1 MTIARDKEIVGEILG
16 RDEELE
22 AVDSFLAGA
31 RPAALVLEGDPGI
44 GKTTLWR
51 YAVEAARA
59 GPALVLTHSAA
70 SAEAQ
75 LSFTGLADLLGD
87 VIEDV
92 LPSLPPPQQRALRVA
107 LLLEEAEESPPDPRA
122 VFAALTGLL
131 RMLAA
136 ERPVVVAVDEVQWLD
151 GPSSAALE
159 YAVRRLADQ
168 PVAFLLARRG
178 SASEPLP
185 LGLGAALPEQ
195 RVRRLELGPLTLGA
209 LRRLLHTR
217 LEVAVGGQVLRKIH
231 QTSGGN
237 VLFALEIGRA
247 LQRREIA
254 AAPGEPLPVPA
265 TLQELVRE
273 RIAALPARARYALA
287 VAAAASEPT
296 LALVGEIVE
305 ADALPTLTPALEA
318 DVVSLQEDHIRFAH
332 PLLASAAY
340 ESALADR
347 RRDLHRRLADVARD
361 PEERARHLAIAT
373 DVPDESVASV
383 LEEASAKAAAR
394 GAPDSAAD
402 LAAAA
407 RTLTPPERRIDV
419 RRRTLAEAD
428 HRFHAG
434 DIARARALLEE
445 FARTTANADSA
456 VLLRIARLEM
466 FGVDPARAAEL
477 AASALRLPDLDAA
490 HRAELEEGIAWS
502 LHLMR
507 CNDAA
512 AEHAGAAVAAADE
525 AGDASV
531 LVRALSAQIMCG
543 LLVGRRLPDA
553 AMERFA
559 ALAPAAQRHELIRD
573 PSFTLACLPVW
584 SGCPE
589 RARPL
594 LLDLHRRAEEL
605 GEASSIPYVLSFL
618 TRAETLLGEWQSAI
632 RHARE
637 GFESAVQNDQKP
649 LAAGSLAN
657 MALAEACCGAV
668 ESARANAA
676 AAIDFDIPRAF
687 VVPRRTATWALGLL
701 ELSLGNAR
709 AACDL
714 LEPLAAQV
722 EAEGLHEPGEL
733 PFFADYVEALVEAG
747 RLEDAWDVLAGVER
761 RAAAV
766 DRASELAAAAR
777 CKGFLASASG
787 DLETACAA
795 LEHALDRYEQLSRPF
810 ERARTLLVLGQAQ
823 RRGKQKR
830 AARESLEAAL
840 AVFEELGARLWAERA
855 RAELARIGGRAPAGG
870 LTATEQRIAEL
881 VAEGR
886 SNKEVAAALFVTVKT
901 VERNLT
907 RIYEKLG
914 IRSRAQLAG
923 RLLPR

>member
-1 MTIARDKEIVGEILG
+1 MIARDKEIVGEILG

-22 AVDSFLAGA
+22 ILDSFLAGA
-31 RPAALVLEGDPGI
+31 RPAALVLEGEPGI

-75 LSFTGLADLLGD
+75 LSFTALGDLLGD
-87 VIEDV
+87 VIDDV

-122 VFAALTGLL
+122 VFAALSGIFRT
-131 RMLAA
+131 LAA
-136 ERPVVVAVDEVQWLD
+136 KRPVVVAVDEAQWLD

-168 PVAFLLARRG
+168 PVALLVARRG

-195 RVRRLELGPLTLGA
+195 RIRRLQLGPLTLGA

-217 LEVAVGGQVLRKIH
+217 LGVGVGGQALRQIH

-254 AAPGEPLPVPA
+254 AVPGEPLPVPA

-273 RIAALPARARYALA
+273 RIAALPSRTRDALA
-287 VAAAASEPT
+287 VAAAASQPT

-305 ADALPTLTPALEA
+305 ADALPILAPALEA
-318 DVVSLQEDHIRFAH
+318 DVAALEGDHIRFAH
-332 PLLASAAY
+332 PLLASSAY
-340 ESALADR
+340 ESARGDR
-347 RRDLHRRLADVARD
+347 RRDLHRRLAHVARD

-373 DVPDESVASV
+373 DLPDESVASV

-394 GAPDSAAD
+394 GAPDTAAD

-407 RTLTPPERRIDV
+407 RRLTPPERTRDI
-419 RRRTLAEAD
+419 RRRMLSEAD

-434 DIARARALLEE
+434 DIARARALLEG
-445 FARTTANADSA
+445 FARTTANADSD
-456 VLLRIARLEM
+456 VLLRIARLEL
-466 FGVDPARAAEL
+466 FGVDPGRAAEL
-477 AASALRLPDLDAA
+477 AQSALHLPDLEPAV
-490 HRAELEEGIAWS
+490 RAELEESLAWS
-502 LHLMR
+502 LHLLR
-507 CNDAA
+507 RNDSAA
-512 AEHAGAAVAAADE
+512 QQARVAVAAADE
-525 AGDASV
+525 AGDPSV
-531 LVRALSAQIMCG
+531 LVRALSAHLLCE
-543 LLVGRRLPDA
+543 LLVGRQLPDA
-553 AMERFA
+553 TVERFA
-559 ALAPAAQRHELIRD
+559 ALAPAAQRLELIRH
-573 PSFTLACLPVW
+573 PTFTLAVLLVW
-584 SGCPE
+584 SGGHE
-589 RARPL
+589 RARPML
-594 LLDLHRRAEEL
+594 LELYRRAHEL
-605 GEASSIPYVLSFL
+605 GEATSIPFILSFL
-618 TRAETLLGEWQSAI
+618 TRAETLLGEWESAI
-632 RHARE
+632 QHARE
-637 GFESAVQNDQKP
+637 GFEVAVQNDQKP
-649 LAAGSLAN
+649 LATASLAN
-657 MALAEACCGAV
+657 LALVEAYRGDV

-676 AAIDFDIPRAF
+676 AAIDVDPPL
-687 VVPRRTATWALGLL
+687 VVARRTALWALGLV
-701 ELSLGNAR
+701 ELSLGDAQ
-709 AACDL
+709 AAAGVL
-714 LEPLAAQV
+714 RELADHV
-722 EAEGLHEPGEL
+722 ESEGLHEPGEL
-733 PFFADYVEALVEAG
+733 PFFADYVEALAEAG
-747 RLEDAWDVLAGVER
+747 RLEEAWDVLAGVER

-766 DRASELAAAAR
+766 DRASELAGAAR
-777 CKGFLASASG
+777 CKGLLSSASG
-787 DLETACAA
+787 DLVTAGAA
-795 LEHALDRYEQLSRPF
+795 LEDALDRYERLSLPF
-810 ERARTLLVLGQAQ
+810 ERGRALLALGQVQ

-840 AVFEELGARLWAERA
+840 AVFEELGARLWAGKA

-914 IRSRAQLAG
+914 VRSRSQLAA
-923 RLLPR
+923 RLPPR